1 MKISLKIKTVGATL
15 VAALLLMV
23 VAVAISYNVYS
34 GTIYDQYKTMTMN
47 LAKTEAVSVHAED
60 VAVIR
65 DAVMQIYR
73 NICEENGGVPD
84 FENFD
89 EQQWQEYYARYQS
102 VEELPQY
109 KSTLK
114 LLQKISQANK
124 VNSIYIGYMDVET
137 YYGIYLV
144 DGSLNTDVCPVG
156 SCDPFEESNAREM
169 KKGNYDFPA
178 YITNYEEYGWLCS
191 AGAGIYDQNGEVV
204 GTACIDVSMDDI
216 MKNRQ
221 EFLQNLCLVLVGI
234 TIVICLLI
242 LAGINRILLVPVKSL
257 SQAAALFVKDKESTK
272 KTQTA
277 ISQLNIHTGDEI
289 EELSEAIKTME
300 MEINDYIDH
309 LTEVTAEKERMGA
322 ELNIATQIQASM
334 LPCIFPA
341 FPDRN
346 EFDIYASMDPAK
358 EVGGDFYDFFLIDED
373 HIALVMADVSG
384 KGVPAALFMVIAK
397 TLLKNTAQSGISP
410 KEVLSQVNTQ
420 LCENNEAEMF
430 VTVWLGVM
438 QISTGHMVCAN
449 AGHEYPAIRRVGGQ
463 YELLHD
469 KHGFVLAGMEGSRY
483 REYEITLEKG
493 DSLFVY
499 TDGVP
504 EATNAENELFGTDRM
519 LEALNQN
526 PDAASEEVIREVQKA
541 IEVFMKQAPQFDD
554 ITMLSMI
561 YKGKE

>member
-137 YYGIYLV
+137 YYGVYLV

-156 SCDPFEESNAREM
+156 TCDPFEESNAREM

-289 EELSEAIKTME
+289 EELSESIKTME

-438 QISTGHMVCAN
+438 QISTGHTVCAN

-541 IEVFMKQAPQFDD
+541 MEVFVKQAPQFDD

>member
-137 YYGIYLV
+137 YYGVYLV

-156 SCDPFEESNAREM
+156 TCDPFEESNAREM

-221 EFLQNLCLVLVGI
+221 EFLQNLCLVLLGI

-541 IEVFMKQAPQFDD
+541 MEVFVKQAPQFDD

>member
-137 YYGIYLV
+137 YYGVYLV

-156 SCDPFEESNAREM
+156 TCDPFEESNAREM

-178 YITNYEEYGWLCS
+178 YITNYEGYGWLCS

-289 EELSEAIKTME
+289 EELSESIKTME

-541 IEVFMKQAPQFDD
+541 MEVFVKQAPQFDD

>member
-1 MKISLKIKTVGATL
+1 VGATL

-137 YYGIYLV
+137 YYGVYLV

-156 SCDPFEESNAREM
+156 TCDPFEESNAREM

-289 EELSEAIKTME
+289 EELSESIKTME

-541 IEVFMKQAPQFDD
+541 MEVFVKQAPQFDD

>member
-1 MKISLKIKTVGATL
+1 MGATL

-137 YYGIYLV
+137 YYGVYLV

-156 SCDPFEESNAREM
+156 TCDPFEESNAREM

-289 EELSEAIKTME
+289 EELSESIKTME

-438 QISTGHMVCAN
+438 QISTGHTVCAN

-541 IEVFMKQAPQFDD
+541 MEVFVKQAPQFDD

>member
-137 YYGIYLV
+137 YYGVYLV

-156 SCDPFEESNAREM
+156 TCDPFEESNAREM

-289 EELSEAIKTME
+289 EELSESIKTME

-483 REYEITLEKG
+483 QEYEITLEKG

-541 IEVFMKQAPQFDD
+541 MEVFVKQAPQFDD

>member
-1 MKISLKIKTVGATL
+1 MGATL

-34 GTIYDQYKTMTMN
+34 GTIYEQYKTMTMN

-73 NICEENGGVPD
+73 DICEENGGVPD

-137 YYGIYLV
+137 YYGVYLV

-156 SCDPFEESNAREM
+156 TCDPFEESNAREM
-169 KKGNYDFPA
+169 KEGNYDFPA

-341 FPDRN
+341 FPERN

-526 PDAASEEVIREVQKA
+526 PDAASEEVIRQVQKA
-541 IEVFMKQAPQFDD
+541 MEVFVKQAPQFDD

>member
-137 YYGIYLV
+137 YYGVYLV

>member
-137 YYGIYLV
+137 YYGVYLV

-156 SCDPFEESNAREM
+156 TCDPFEESNAREM

-204 GTACIDVSMDDI
+204 GTACIDVSMGDI

-289 EELSEAIKTME
+289 EELSESIKTME

-541 IEVFMKQAPQFDD
+541 MEVFVKQAPQFDD

>member
-137 YYGIYLV
+137 YYGVYLV

-156 SCDPFEESNAREM
+156 TCDPFEESNVREM

-541 IEVFMKQAPQFDD
+541 MEVFVKQAPQFDD

>member
-1 MKISLKIKTVGATL
+1 M
-15 VAALLLMV
+15 AALLLMV

-137 YYGIYLV
+137 YYGVYLV

-156 SCDPFEESNAREM
+156 TCDPFEESNAREM
-169 KKGNYDFPA
+169 KEGNYDFPA

-221 EFLQNLCLVLVGI
+221 EFLQNLCLVLLGI

-430 VTVWLGVM
+430 VTVWLGIM

-541 IEVFMKQAPQFDD
+541 MEVFVKQAPQFDD

>member
-1 MKISLKIKTVGATL
+1 MGATL

-47 LAKTEAVSVHAED
+47 LAKTEAVSVHAGD

-137 YYGIYLV
+137 YYGVYLV

-156 SCDPFEESNAREM
+156 TCDPFEESNAREM

-221 EFLQNLCLVLVGI
+221 EFLQNLCLVLLGI

-430 VTVWLGVM
+430 VTVWLGIM

-541 IEVFMKQAPQFDD
+541 MEVFVKQAPQFDD